1 MIPQLQLLK
10 TVGVVIPH
18 YNAPDALVI
27 TLGHL
32 QKQRGIQTEIF
43 IRDNSKD
50 NILFTRAVNE
60 GLRKFTFSDAYEY
73 VLVLN
78 QDANLHEEC
87 LEQLVNA
94 MDQNPNVG
102 ISAPI
107 ALSKDKSVN
116 WAGSAEAFPWG
127 RHVGYN
133 LTQLPK
139 DPFETYWVNGACMLL
154 RTAML
159 HEIGLL
165 DENMKFICSDADIS
179 FTARARG
186 WQCLVVPSAYVEHEL
201 GGSGNIT
208 NEWLTKIKLQDQ
220 IYFAKKWITGDVYRS
235 LAIEGR
241 QLDSEFVKQQI
252 ALSMQQLQSQ

>member
-1 MIPQLQLLK
+1 MSVHK

-18 YNAPDALVI
+18 YKDPEALKIAI
-27 TLGHL
+27 TYL
-32 QKQRGIQTEIF
+32 QKQRGIKTELF
-43 IRDNSKD
+43 VRDNSQD

-60 GLRKFTFSDAYEY
+60 GLRKFTYNDGYDY

-78 QDANLHEEC
+78 QDTNLHEEC

-94 MDQNPNVG
+94 MNQNPKAG

-139 DPFETYWVNGACMLL
+139 DPFETYWINGACMLL

-159 HEIGLL
+159 REIGLL

-179 FTARARG
+179 FTARSRG
-186 WQCLVVPSAYVEHEL
+186 WQCLVVPTGFVQHEL
-201 GGSGNIT
+201 RGSASAT
-208 NEWLTKIKLQDQ
+208 NTWLNKIKLEDQ
-220 IYFAKKWITGDVYRS
+220 LYFGRKWLTGEVYRS
-235 LAIEGR
+235 LSVEGSQLTPDLINAQLKATLEQLR
-241 QLDSEFVKQQI
+241 QVS
-252 ALSMQQLQSQ
+252 S